1 MHLILRGVLWLAW
14 GGGFPPSCI

>member
-14 GGGFPPSCI
+14 GPSCI